1 MNMCIKKQFEEW
13 KRAELLVNNDGSH
26 AHVFVTVKKHK
37 RIIITVGVIVP
48 SLILSSTK
56 MRSTAVSI
64 LIISRVINLII
75 CTT

>member
-1 MNMCIKKQFEEW
+1 MKNMNMCIKKQFEEW

-48 SLILSSTK
+48 FPP
-56 MRSTAVSI
+56 
-64 LIISRVINLII
+64 
-75 CTT
+75 